1 MTVLA
6 TLVIGSTGAERENA
20 IAAAIAGVPVSA
32 SDTALILE
40 GLPNGSTPLDAI
52 AGLEIA
58 RIAPGCLCCVG
69 NLTMRVTLN
78 RILRRSFRRLYISL
92 ANAEHLE
99 QIREFLVQDP
109 YDDLLQLTE
118 DLRV

>member
-1 MTVLA
+1 MTTLV
-6 TLVIGSTGAERENA
+6 TLVIGSTAVERENA
-20 IAAAIAGVPVSA
+20 IAAAIAGMAVSA

-40 GLPNGSTPLDAI
+40 GLPSGAAPLDAI

-78 RILRRSFRRLYISL
+78 RLLRRSFRRLYIGL
-92 ANAEHLE
+92 ANSEHLE
-99 QIREFLVQDP
+99 RIRDFLVQSP
-109 YDDLLQLTE
+109 YDNLLHLTE